1 MMFQLFQKSTTAM
14 RKTCHS
20 CEIAV
25 KPQDFFGITAEECFR
40 VMYLRPHTIEN
51 ELSATRGTTRQKP
64 FGLEDLDHRVT
75 PMHMMGTLLSVHVV
89 KAGGDELGV

>member
-1 MMFQLFQKSTTAM
+1 M

-20 CEIAV
+20 CEIVV
-25 KPQDFFGITAEECFR
+25 KPQNFFGITAEECFR

-75 PMHMMGTLLSVHVV
+75 PMQAHD
-89 KAGGDELGV
+89 GDSTIGACGESWRR